1 MDQETRPAAA
11 ASEDPRVV
19 AVRAD
24 RKVGRGTCSYVDETM
39 DDAELLEQIERGGAK
54 TPTAAVRAMRAF
66 DALLKEHERELQIG
80 YGGGMYR
87 NGGSW

>member
-1 MDQETRPAAA
+1 MDQETKPAA

-39 DDAELLEQIERGGAK
+39 TDAELLEQIERDKAK
-54 TPTAAVRAMRAF
+54 TPTAAVRAMRSL
-66 DALLKEHERELQIG
+66 DALLWEHERDLQIG

-87 NGGSW
+87 NSGSS

>member
-1 MDQETRPAAA
+1 MDQETKPAA

-24 RKVGRGTCSYVDETM
+24 RKVGRGTCSYIDETM
-39 DDAELLEQIERGGAK
+39 TDAELLEQVERVGAK
-54 TPTAAVRAMRAF
+54 TPTAAVREMRAL

-87 NGGSW
+87 NSGSS